1 MLPSVVYNRR
11 KCWDYWVMGFS
22 IFYPYR
28 GIDGIKQVYK
38 SCVSPYKKVLGK
50 EIFIENLKINSTSMS
65 IVRA

>member
-1 MLPSVVYNRR
+1 
-11 KCWDYWVMGFS
+11 MGFS

-50 EIFIENLKINSTSMS
+50 EIFIENLKISSTSMS